1 MNQARDNIQRKF
13 FSNEELILLNALHN
27 RELKEVY
34 CYLWVNKVNSKHPLD
49 MIMALELVTDEIAII
64 LSIHDT
70 DEAIEVNN
78 FNFES
83 IQNQL
88 NEEFGDKIKIYRL
101 SASDTGMWK
110 DCIGKKIKAVELTR
124 EDKNYYSDSILLN
137 FGEEMRIVNA
147 SPLDGLVID
156 FYEKVI

>member
-1 MNQARDNIQRKF
+1 MNQAKDNIQRKF
-13 FSNEELILLNALHN
+13 FSNEELIHLNTLHD

-34 CYLWVNKVNSKHPLD
+34 CYLWVNKVNAKHPLD
-49 MIMALELVTDEIAII
+49 MIMALELVTDEQSII

-78 FNFES
+78 FDFDA
-83 IQNQL
+83 IQHQL
-88 NEEFGDKIKIYRL
+88 NDDFGDKIKIYRL

-110 DCIGKKIKAVELTR
+110 DCIGKKIQSVELTR
-124 EDKNYYSDSILLN
+124 EDNNYYSDSILLN

-147 SPLDGLVID
+147 SPLDGLIID
-156 FYEKVI
+156 FYEKEI

>member
-1 MNQARDNIQRKF
+1 MNQPKENIQRKF
-13 FSNEELILLNALHN
+13 FSNEELVLLNALHDK
-27 RELKEVY
+27 ELKEVY

-49 MIMALELVTDEIAII
+49 MIMALELVTDEKPII

-78 FNFES
+78 FDFDS
-83 IQNQL
+83 IQHQL
-88 NEEFGDKIKIYRL
+88 NEEFGDKIKIYRI

-110 DCIGKKIKAVELTR
+110 NCIGKKIQAVELTR

-147 SPLDGLVID
+147 SPLDGLIID
-156 FYEKVI
+156 FYEKEI